1 MRKAGVEMRA
11 IFCAWLLVA
20 SGMVFCAR
28 AAEENPAVT
37 TPPDSFFDLV
47 NQRDR
52 EAAKSFYTKYL
63 DVQGMPVVGSKE
75 VADEALRRTRWIVL
89 HLLAGR
95 PDVVEAMKKNRMY
108 LIVIGRDQL
117 YCDMPEYSHAQ
128 NAAYLNERV
137 RGTGGRPTSF
147 GEENVLS
154 LPLDRYDDESI
165 AVHEFCHTIDGA
177 LRSID
182 PTWTARR
189 NKTFR
194 NALDKG
200 LWKNTY
206 AGSNP
211 GEFWAEICQSYFDCN
226 RINNWNHGPIGT
238 RDQLKEYD
246 PESYQLVRDTFKL
259 EGDKDWKYTWAQKLP
274 NVTPPPA
281 NFKIDPYYTKFT
293 WAREFPVVGRSA
305 TDDAMLKAND
315 TVRKMFAYR
324 HDILKALIND
334 GFKLVVLGKGEDL
347 SHLPGLHDR
356 PAGWRGGYLPK
367 EKLLV
372 VNEDGLRETTR
383 MFAYAF
389 YELCANR
396 PVDPNWDKR
405 RDVQQYELRV
415 KRLDEDFGKRVAG
428 FHDKARA
435 PNNAADYWSNGV
447 AMYFGRQREELEKSD
462 PDLFALVKET
472 MAYEGHPDWRFEP

>member
-1 MRKAGVEMRA
+1 MRA

-20 SGMVFCAR
+20 SGVVFCVR
-28 AAEENPAVT
+28 AAQENPAVT
-37 TPPDSFFDLV
+37 TPPDSFFELV
-47 NQRDR
+47 NLRDR

-182 PTWTARR
+182 PTWTERR
-189 NKTFR
+189 NKIFR
-194 NALDKG
+194 DALEKR

-226 RINNWNHGPIGT
+226 RINNWNHGAIGT
-238 RDQLKEYD
+238 REQLKEYD
-246 PESYQLVRDTFKL
+246 PESYELVRDTFKL

-274 NVTPPPA
+274 NVTAPPA
-281 NFKIDPYYTKFT
+281 KFKIDPYYTKFT
-293 WAREFPVVGRSA
+293 WAREFTVVGR
-305 TDDAMLKAND
+305 DASDAELLRANN
-315 TVRKMFAYR
+315 VIRKMLAYR
-324 HDILKALIND
+324 HDILKALIAD
-334 GFKLVVLGKGEDL
+334 
-347 SHLPGLHDR
+347 
-356 PAGWRGGYLPK
+356 GWRLAVTKRG
-367 EKLLV
+367 EKIP
-372 VNEDGLRETTR
+372 EDAKMLRVDAGSDADVIR
-383 MFAYAF
+383 IFAKTF
-389 YELCANR
+389 YDVTAHR
-396 PVDPNWDKR
+396 AVDPNWDKR
-405 RDVQQYELRV
+405 RDVQQYEMRV
-415 KRLDEDFGKRVAG
+415 KRLDEDFGKRVAEL
-428 FHDKARA
+428 HDKAKA
-435 PNNAADYWSNGV
+435 SNSAADYWADGV
-447 AMYFGRQREELEKSD
+447 VKYFGRQREELEKSD
-462 PDLFALVKET
+462 SDFFALVKET